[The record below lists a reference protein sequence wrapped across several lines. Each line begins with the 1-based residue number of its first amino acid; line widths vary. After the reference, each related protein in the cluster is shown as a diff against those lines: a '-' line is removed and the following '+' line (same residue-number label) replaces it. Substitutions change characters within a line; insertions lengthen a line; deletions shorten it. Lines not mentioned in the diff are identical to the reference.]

1 MSMQNNQ
8 RDEKEGVNVKSRR
21 VAVAV
26 NAKKASKNA
35 VKWVVEKLLT
45 RGETIVLIHVQVK
58 PAAPSSI
65 STTSESYIY
74 LHVFYTL
81 KM

>member
-1 MSMQNNQ
+1 MQNNE
-8 RDEKEGVNVKSRR
+8 RDKKDGVNGKSRR

-26 NAKKASKNA
+26 NAKKGSKNA

-45 RGETIVLIHVQVK
+45 RSETIVLINVQVK

-65 STTSESYIY
+65 SSTSEFYIY
-74 LHVFYTL
+74 LHFFYTL